1 MEHGANENLADKE
14 AKLSPF
20 HIAMNS
26 GRPELMKR
34 MVKNSYRLDTM
45 CFTLEW

>member
-20 HIAMNS
+20 HIAMNL
-26 GRPELMKR
+26 GRPELMK
-34 MVKNSYRLDTM
+34 
-45 CFTLEW
+45 